1 MTPSTNPLIC
11 GWRFLW
17 QHYQISSQAYF
28 QALECEIMYVKSQIE
43 LERFYQSQIILDNY
57 QATQSQAIS

>member
-1 MTPSTNPLIC
+1 
-11 GWRFLW
+11 
-17 QHYQISSQAYF
+17 
-28 QALECEIMYVKSQIE
+28 MYVKSQIE